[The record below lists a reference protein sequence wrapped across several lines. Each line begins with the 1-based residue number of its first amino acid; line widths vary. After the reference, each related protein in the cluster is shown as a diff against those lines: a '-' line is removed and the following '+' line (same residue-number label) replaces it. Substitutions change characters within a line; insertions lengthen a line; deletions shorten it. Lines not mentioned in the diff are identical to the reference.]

1 MNERSDIE
9 FPVWRK
15 KVDHS
20 FLNEKVTPIG
30 MVKKTTS
37 EEKRQMFRTGTGRS
51 TTQFGGGGDF
61 TEEMDSATTK
71 LLTSNGCTD

>member
-20 FLNEKVTPIG
+20 FLNEKVTPIPKWLWSIWKIEETLLEYCWNIARTWLEHCWNIVG
-30 MVKKTTS
+30 TWLEHCRHMV
-37 EEKRQMFRTGTGRS
+37 GT
-51 TTQFGGGGDF
+51 
-61 TEEMDSATTK
+61 
-71 LLTSNGCTD
+71 